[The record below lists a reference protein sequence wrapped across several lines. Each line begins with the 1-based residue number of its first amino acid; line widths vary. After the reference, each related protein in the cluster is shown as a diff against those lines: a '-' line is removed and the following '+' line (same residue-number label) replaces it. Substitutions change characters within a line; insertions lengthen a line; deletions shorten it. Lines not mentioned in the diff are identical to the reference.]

1 MKKFLLIIVLTF
13 LGLGLNAQNIGDN
26 TIINYDGYS
35 ITYTIT
41 SENPAECEVT
51 KITNPATETSITI
64 PTAVTIEGTEFIVT
78 SIRDFAAQFCNKITS
93 IKFEEDT
100 QIRLIDNMC
109 FSYCANL
116 TSLEIPSSVTTIGIG
131 VFYNTK
137 IESIEIPKNVTS
149 IGHNPS
155 NINTTKII
163 VEEGNP
169 VYDSRENC
177 NAIIETLTNTLIVGC
192 KNTIIPN
199 NIISIGQNAFTTSGI
214 TTIDIPASVN
224 TINDYAF
231 SSCYNLSSI
240 TCHALY
246 TPKTYDNTFSE
257 IPSNITIYVPAAAVN
272 DYKTAKHWKEFNI
285 VAMENSSSPL
295 AVGDNITID
304 YINYS
309 LEYKVTSINP
319 AECEV
324 SHIGNMNTPAPLI
337 IPSTVMINGNSVAV
351 TSIADLRYLIM
362 TELYIP
368 RSIKSIN
375 SIMYN
380 NKLTKV
386 VFEEGS
392 QLSSIDYSFWDCPNL
407 TSLELPKG
415 LTSIESWSIG
425 FCPKL
430 TTLICHAE
438 TAPYANSS
446 FNFHQISSDMT
457 IYVPEESIASYKAE
471 EPWNRYRIIG
481 MRKNN
486 FIGEGNQT
494 SSYLPLHLNYYTS
507 YSQQIYTADEITSD
521 GKCMINS
528 IAFKQYNDANRTG
541 NFKIYMKNTIKSEFE
556 NNGDWI
562 ETNDSDLVFEG
573 NVTFD
578 GIPDSWTTINLEKSF
593 YYTGRNLLLCVEYH
607 TDNYSGTSPEFYVYS
622 TDDESM
628 RSLSYSSDYYNEEDG
643 ISSMWGDLGSN
654 VNQIKFTLESTDL
667 DLTIDETSSNNY
679 YNAYISSIPVYND
692 FDNVLSQQLY
702 TAEEISLID
711 CVIGKIGFKQANDVN
726 ATCKFKVYMTNTT
739 LESFNGEEDMIP
751 LNDSELVFD
760 GEVTFKGNPGT
771 WCFINLDKEFKYTG
785 DNIALSILDYTN
797 EYIYPYPEF
806 YTYGDPNYNSTNRH
820 IEFLYYDEENNT
832 YIYNGMSDCT
842 NVVKFA
848 RDYKHNITIGQGDE
862 TSTILPYETYN
873 SQSQSQQ
880 IYLDDEIV
888 SCNDTIKTI
897 AFRQSNNVKAN
908 RKLKIYMQNTTKS
921 SYDDSDDWITTSDT
935 DLVYDGS
942 VSFEGN
948 AGGWV
953 YINLTNPFYYTG
965 NNIIISVDDVTYK
978 YYDYDYPE
986 FYVYNTEE
994 IRSLKKSWYSNES
1007 NTFVNQIKMGFS
1019 KAEIHTAIPTN
1030 LYAEQDYLNVKLYW
1044 DEVANAES
1052 YNVYKDGVFMENVK
1066 EAYFET
1072 YDLEVET
1079 VYCFSVSSINGEYES
1094 PRCEDVCT
1102 WAMDLPITAPEVYG
1116 EAIDE
1121 HSIMLSWDPV
1131 DNAMSYNVYGMGT
1144 VTNITDTYFI
1154 VENLEPNT
1162 DYCFEVSTVRNNTE
1176 VRTPYEICVMT
1187 FDLPISTPENLVATA
1202 LSTSEISLTWDE
1214 VVNALSYNVYRDNE
1228 FVANVNDNNYS
1239 ANNLDYYTEYCFS
1252 VTAVRNEQES
1262 ENSDSD
1268 CAKTFDLPISTPENL
1283 VATALSTSEISLT
1296 WDEVVNAL
1304 SYNVYRDNEFV
1315 ANVNDNNYSANNLDY
1330 YTEYCFSVTA
1340 VRNEQESESSVEVC
1354 IKTLGEGIEEITSS
1368 YQLYPNPAKDKLY
1381 ITTNDY
1387 EYIEEISIYN
1397 LSGVLIYK
1405 ETDFNN
1411 KSVDVSD
1418 MVSGVYFIKV
1428 KTENETFIQK
1438 FIKE

>member
-1 MKKFLLIIVLTF
+1 MKKFLLIITLTI

-26 TIINYDGYS
+26 TTINYDGYS

-41 SENPAECEVT
+41 SIDPAECEI
-51 KITNPATETSITI
+51 KKGTNPTEETSITI
-64 PTAVTIEGTEFIVT
+64 PSAVTIEGTEFTIT
-78 SIRDFAAQFCNKITS
+78 SIKNSAFSFCNKITS

-100 QIRLIDNMC
+100 QIRLIDDMC

-116 TSLEIPSSVTTIGIG
+116 TSLEIPSSVTTIGIA

-149 IGHNPS
+149 IGRNAS

-246 TPKTYDNTFSE
+246 TPKTYDETFSE
-257 IPSNITIYVPAAAVN
+257 CPSNMTIYVPAAAVN

-285 VAMENSSSPL
+285 VAIENSSSPL

-309 LEYKVTSINP
+309 LNYKVTSINP

-380 NKLTKV
+380 DKLTKV

-392 QLSSIDYSFWDCPNL
+392 QLSSIDYSFWNCPNL
-407 TSLELPKG
+407 TSLELPKS
-415 LTSIESWSIG
+415 LTSIESWSIAY
-425 FCPKL
+425 CPKL
-430 TTLICHAE
+430 TTIICHAQ
-438 TAPYANSS
+438 TAPSNGHS
-446 FNFHQISSDMT
+446 FCFNNLPSDLT

-471 EPWNRYRIIG
+471 EPWNQYRIIG
-481 MRKNN
+481 MRKDH
-486 FIGEGNQT
+486 FIGEGSTT
-494 SSYLPLHLNYYTS
+494 SSYLPLHFNYNTS
-507 YSQQIYTADEITSD
+507 YTQQIYTADEIPSD

-556 NNGDWI
+556 NNDDWI

-573 NVTFD
+573 NVTFEGNAD
-578 GIPDSWTTINLEKSF
+578 TWTTINFDKSF
-593 YYTGRNLLLCVEYH
+593 YYTGKNMLLCVEYH
-607 TDNYSGTSPEFYVYS
+607 TDSYSGSSPEFYVYD
-622 TDDESM
+622 TNDESM

-643 ISSMWGDLGSN
+643 VSSMWGELNSY
-654 VNQIKFTLESTDL
+654 VNQIKFTLESIEF

-679 YNAYISSIPVYND
+679 YDPSISGMPIISDYE
-692 FDNVLSQQLY
+692 NVLTQQIY

-711 CVIGKIGFKQANDVN
+711 CFIGKIGFKQANDVN
-726 ATCKFKVYMTNTT
+726 ATRKFKVYLKNTT
-739 LESFNGEEDMIP
+739 IEKFTDDNDMIP
-751 LNDSELVFD
+751 LNESDLVFD
-760 GEVTFKGNPGT
+760 GEVTFKGNIGT
-771 WCFINLDKEFKYTG
+771 WCFIKLDKEFKYTG
-785 DNIALSILDYTN
+785 DNIVLSILDYTN
-797 EYIYPYPEF
+797 EYIYPYLEF
-806 YTYGDPNYNSTNRH
+806 YVYGNYNDENRC
-820 IEFLYYDEENNT
+820 ISFLYYDEEN
-832 YIYNGMSDCT
+832 MSYSGYSISTHT
-842 NVVKFA
+842 NKVMFA
-848 RDYKHNITIGQGDE
+848 RDYNHIITIGSGNE
-862 TSTILPYETYN
+862 TSNILPYETYN
-873 SQSQSQQ
+873 YRSQSQQ
-880 IYLDDEIV
+880 IYLEDEIV

-908 RKLKIYMQNTTKS
+908 RNLKIYMQNTTKS

-965 NNIIISVDDVTYK
+965 NNIIISVDDVTNK

-994 IRSLKKSWYSNES
+994 IRSLKKSWYSNGS

-1030 LYAEQDYLNVKLYW
+1030 LYAEQDYYNVKLYW
-1044 DEVANAES
+1044 DKVANAES
-1052 YNVYKDGVFMENVK
+1052 YNVYKDGVFIENVK
-1066 EAYFET
+1066 ETSYET

-1079 VYCFSVSSINGEYES
+1079 LYCFSVSSINGEYES
-1094 PRCEDVCT
+1094 ARCEEVCT
-1102 WAMDLPITAPEVYG
+1102 WAMDWPITAPEVYG

-1131 DNAMSYNVYGMGT
+1131 DNAMSYNIYGLGT
-1144 VTNITDTYFI
+1144 VTNITDTYYI

-1187 FDLPISTPENLVATA
+1187 FDLPITTPKNLVATA
-1202 LSTSEISLTWDE
+1202 ISTSEITLTWNE
-1214 VVNALSYNVYRDNE
+1214 VENALSYNVYRDNE
-1228 FVANVNDNNYS
+1228 FIANVNENNYS
-1239 ANNLDYYTEYCFS
+1239 VNNLDYYTEYCFS

-1262 ENSDSD
+1262 EKSDSE
-1268 CAKTFDLPISTPENL
+1268 CAKTFDLPITTPENL
-1283 VATALSTSEISLT
+1283 VATAISTSEITLT
-1296 WDEVVNAL
+1296 WNEVDNAL
-1304 SYNVYRDNEFV
+1304 SYNVYRDNEFI
-1315 ANVNDNNYSANNLDY
+1315 ANVSNANYSDEELEYN
-1330 YTEYCFSVTA
+1330 TEYCYSVTA
-1340 VRNEQESESSVEVC
+1340 VRNEQESEKSEEVC

-1387 EYIEEISIYN
+1387 EYVEEISIYN

-1411 KSVDVSD
+1411 KSVDVSN
-1418 MVSGVYFIKV
+1418 MVSGVYFIKI
-1428 KTENETFIQK
+1428 KTENEAFIQK